1 MPSRQTQ
8 QIMTNTMASRAE
20 FREAIRLF
28 LPDCKFRYLTEE
40 TIRGYHAHLHQL
52 QLDLEKWNM
61 EKAGNPEWSPFKK
74 RVSKPFSII

>member
-8 QIMTNTMASRAE
+8 QIMANTTASRTE

-28 LPDCKFRYLTEE
+28 LLDCKFRNLTEE

-52 QLDLEKWNM
+52 QLDLEK
-61 EKAGNPEWSPFKK
+61 
-74 RVSKPFSII
+74 